1 MVEHLYI
8 SRPRFSLL
16 QLQGKDYMEWR
27 TILHLFKAVKNLYI
41 SKEFVRQIFLSLQ
54 ELLKESVLP
63 ALENLFLEDLQPLRP
78 DRPDHEDHEAVG
90 QFVAARQL
98 LGHPVAVSHWDG
110 I

>member
-16 QLQGKDYMEWR
+16 QWQDEDYMEWR
-27 TILHLFKAVKNLYI
+27 IIFHLFKSVKNLYV
-41 SKEFVRQIFLSLQ
+41 SKEFVQQILLSLQ
-54 ELLKESVLP
+54 ELLRESVLP
-63 ALENLFLEDLQPLRP
+63 ALENLFLENLQPSG
-78 DRPDHEDHEAVG
+78 PDHEDNEAVG